1 MKNETS
7 RMMQIQLYGKNKE
20 QLISMFTVS
29 KREFQVKSGFY
40 KHAFLELLKT
50 EDNWVSSS

>member
-1 MKNETS
+1 
-7 RMMQIQLYGKNKE
+7 MMQIQLYGKNKE